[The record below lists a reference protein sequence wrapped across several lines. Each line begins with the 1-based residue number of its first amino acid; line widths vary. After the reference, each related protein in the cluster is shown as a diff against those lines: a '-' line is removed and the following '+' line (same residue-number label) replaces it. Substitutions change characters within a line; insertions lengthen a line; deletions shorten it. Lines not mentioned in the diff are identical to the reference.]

1 MPDINVIFDH
11 LGLGITQIV
20 INNDKTFSDLVTKY
34 CKTKCLSKRLM
45 PKLRYLFNNVE
56 IPSSSQEKIEKLS
69 IRNSSVIV
77 VKNEDENN
85 MERGRDDWRDGII
98 QEEHFSFVSRED
110 KDFIFKALKE
120 KVSKQIKY
128 KGLKMRK

>member
-11 LGLGITQIV
+11 LGLGMTQIV

-110 KDFIFKALKE
+110 K
-120 KVSKQIKY
+120 
-128 KGLKMRK
+128 